1 MVSDL
6 LVTKEMLVLSKIVD
20 VSWFSV
26 EVLSNEAVVVVEKAS
41 VLVAVDSN
49 ELIDVVSVPV
59 DPGFVVFS
67 NPVDVDSIASEV
79 SKS

>member
-1 MVSDL
+1 MVSDS
-6 LVTKEMLVLSKIVD
+6 LVTKDMLVLSKIVD

-26 EVLSNEAVVVVEKAS
+26 EVVSNEAVVVVEKAS